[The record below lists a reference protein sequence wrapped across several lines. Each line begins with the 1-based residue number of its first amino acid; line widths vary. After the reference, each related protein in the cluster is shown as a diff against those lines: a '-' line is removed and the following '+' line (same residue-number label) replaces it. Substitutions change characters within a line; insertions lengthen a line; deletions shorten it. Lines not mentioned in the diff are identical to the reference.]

1 MRLLIVI
8 IIAVFVLAFVYWSK
22 TEEVDSKRCKMT
34 YGQEYILGHDRSN
47 SSIKWCQAPD
57 GTVKAL

>member
-1 MRLLIVI
+1 MRWLIVTAI
-8 IIAVFVLAFVYWSK
+8 VVLVLGFVYWNK
-22 TEEVDSKRCKMT
+22 TEEVDLKRCKMT
-34 YGQEYILGHDRSN
+34 YGSSYTLGHSPTN